1 MKQIIYLTIFLFLA
15 NCSTHSVKLGKR
27 CTKIAEDNTYE
38 KSLIWLI
45 DKKSIETFDQ
55 KINKKTVKLMER
67 MDENP
72 LNNGII
78 SILVGYNFSPSDS

>member
-1 MKQIIYLTIFLFLA
+1 MKILSLTLVFLFLA

-45 DKKSIETFDQ
+45 DKASLETFDQ
-55 KINKKTVKLMER
+55 KINRQNCELNGER
-67 MDENP
+67 
-72 LNNGII
+72 
-78 SILVGYNFSPSDS
+78 S